1 MAESKNLSQTKI
13 DRKSVE
19 LALDEIRPAFY
30 LEGGDIRLVD
40 IHPDGT
46 VEIAL
51 SGACKGCGFSLLHI
65 KQGVEQYLRMMIPE
79 IKEVVT
85 TDMF

>member
-1 MAESKNLSQTKI
+1 MADEKNVSNTKI
-13 DRKSVE
+13 DRRSVE

-30 LEGGDIRLVD
+30 LDGGDIRLVD

-51 SGACKGCGFSLLHI
+51 SGTCQGCGFSILHI
-65 KQGVEQYLRMMIPE
+65 KHGVEQYLRMMIPE
-79 IKEVVT
+79 IKEVIT